1 MNKIAIDIILLPSEE
16 MMDKVIELN
25 KELLKHFENIPAS
38 AGIILNKENCF
49 PHISLAMGVI
59 GKNEILNINQVLH
72 NISKEF
78 SIMNLNA
85 ISIYANIIPS
95 GEKVSC
101 YKIEN
106 TRQLQLLHETIMN
119 KLSNHFT
126 YDITAEMIYSPKEV
140 EDITLDW
147 IRNYPKKSSFENFS
161 PHITIGFGEI
171 ENTNLPIKFISSK
184 LALCHLGNYCTCK
197 KILLSIN
204 LKISID

>member
-1 MNKIAIDIILLPSEE
+1 MRKIAVDIVLLPSEK
-16 MMDKVIELN
+16 MMDKVIKVN
-25 KELLKHFENIPAS
+25 KELLKHFDNIPAD
-38 AGIILNKENCF
+38 AGIILNKETCL

-59 GKNEILNINQVLH
+59 DKNEILNINEVLQ
-72 NISKEF
+72 NISQEF

-85 ISIYANIIPS
+85 ISIYADIIPS

-106 TRQLQLLHETIMN
+106 TRQLQLFHEKIMN
-119 KLSNHFT
+119 KLSHYFT
-126 YDITAEMIYSPKEV
+126 YDVSAEMIHSPQEV
-140 EDITLDW
+140 EEVTLDW

-171 ENTNLPIKFISSK
+171 LNINLPIKFLASK

-204 LKISID
+204 LKISTH

>member
-1 MNKIAIDIILLPSEE
+1 MNKIAVDIVLLPSEE
-16 MMDKVIELN
+16 MMDKAIDLN
-25 KELLKHFENIPAS
+25 KKLLKNYDNIPAS
-38 AGIILNKENCF
+38 TGIILNKEKCF

-59 GKNEILNINQVLH
+59 DKNEILNINQILH

-85 ISIYANIIPS
+85 ISIYADIIPS
-95 GEKVSC
+95 GKKVSC

-106 TRQLQLLHETIMN
+106 TRQLQLFHKKIMKKMLHY
-119 KLSNHFT
+119 FT
-126 YDITAEMIYSPKEV
+126 YYVTAEMIYSQKEV
-140 EDITLDW
+140 EKITLDW
-147 IRNYPKKSSFENFS
+147 IRNYQKRSSFENFS

-171 ENTNLPIKFISSK
+171 GNTNLPIKFISSK

-204 LKISID
+204 LKISTD